1 MTVSVEP
8 MVAGAGAI
16 AEMVKSPTWTV
27 IVADAMVEPLVP
39 VIVTAYTPAVL
50 DVKVHMEVVLVVVA
64 VRDTGFGLQPTS
76 VTPLGLDKAVRV
88 MLPMNPLL
96 VLTVTVEVP
105 DAPRLKLTGL
115 VAVRLNDVG
124 VQVNV
129 ATAEWV
135 AVPKPVAAVPVIET

>member
-1 MTVSVEP
+1 

-16 AEMVKSPTWTV
+16 AEMLKSPTWTV
-27 IVADAMVEPLVP
+27 IVAEAVVEPLVP

-50 DVKVHMEVVLVVVA
+50 DVNVHMEVVLVVVV

-115 VAVRLNDVG
+115 VAVRVNDVG